1 MKEPFK
7 ESYLRIIEQ
16 GAEEQLAIYLVRHG
30 KDDEGYRGG
39 WSQRGLNTQGYRQAE
54 KLGCFLREN
63 SASFPIQRIVSSDLQ
78 RALDTAGE
86 LARELELPLER
97 SMDWREMNNGVIA
110 GMPNEIVN
118 ERYPGLYFSGLRMDE
133 CYPDGESPLDFFTR
147 IQETFTRLCEEHS
160 DSSPDDNIIIV
171 THGGVINIIYHI
183 IKGIVW
189 NNRGSKFP
197 ASYASLHR
205 IELVDGRWS
214 LSLENYTV

>member
-1 MKEPFK
+1 M
-7 ESYLRIIEQ
+7 
-16 GAEEQLAIYLVRHG
+16 AIYLVRHG

-54 KLGCFLREN
+54 KLGRYLREN
-63 SASFPIQRIVSSDLQ
+63 RSSFPIQRIVSSDLQ

-118 ERYPGLYFSGLRMDE
+118 ERYPGLYFSGLRME
-133 CYPDGESPLDFFTR
+133 ERYPGGESPLEFFTR
-147 IQETFTRLCEEHS
+147 IQEAFVRLCAEHARS
-160 DSSPDDNIIIV
+160 GPDDHVMIV

-183 IKGIVW
+183 IRGMDW

-197 ASYASLHR
+197 ASYVSLHR
-205 IELVDGRWS
+205 IELVDGQWGV
-214 LSLENYTV
+214 SLENYTV

>member
-1 MKEPFK
+1 M
-7 ESYLRIIEQ
+7 
-16 GAEEQLAIYLVRHG
+16 AIYLVRHG

-97 SMDWREMNNGVIA
+97 NMDWREMNNGVIA

-133 CYPDGESPLDFFTR
+133 RYPDGESPLEFFTR
-147 IQETFTRLCEEHS
+147 IQETFTRLSEEYA
-160 DSSPDDNIIIV
+160 DSGPDDNIIIV

-183 IKGIVW
+183 IKGIDW

-205 IELVDGRWS
+205 IGLVDGRWS